1 MTAPTTHHDADQIE
15 FCKSC
20 AKAARI
26 RSDARW
32 SVGPTYRCPTC
43 DVRFT
48 WHYRPDPADDAVL
61 TSICTTL

>member
-1 MTAPTTHHDADQIE
+1 MTAPTTTPTDDLIE
-15 FCKSC
+15 LCSPC

-32 SVGPTYRCPTC
+32 SVGLTYRCPTC
-43 DVRFT
+43 GVRFT

-61 TSICTTL
+61 TSVCTIL